1 MGLTATMEKTIREVM
16 REGVD
21 RPTAV
26 RMLIEI
32 GHKKWKLQQSLRF
45 LQEGKLSV
53 WKAAEMSGMNLWD
66 FLNVL
71 RKENIP
77 MGRVRPQRDVAINQ
91 PTPLICGK
99 LGDLRLSLFCRDHI
113 LFHSETIK
121 HMCTSVC

>member
-1 MGLTATMEKTIREVM
+1 MAVGLTATMEKTIREVM
-16 REGVD
+16 REEGVD
-21 RPTAV
+21 KTTAV

-77 MGRVRPQRDVAINQ
+77 WVEFDPKEMLQSTN
-91 PTPLICGK
+91 L
-99 LGDLRLSLFCRDHI
+99 LL
-113 LFHSETIK
+113 
-121 HMCTSVC
+121 